1 MSPRQTIIKEV
12 IMKFSEAIQIGP
24 LKLKNRFIMAPVKS
38 AYGNPKG
45 EVTPRHLTYYDNL
58 SKGGMA
64 MIILEP
70 VAVSQSGKEHPKQLA
85 VHLPDSQLQ
94 LSKIVTVL
102 HKNNTFACLN
112 INHAGRAANPKATG
126 MAPEAPSAIT
136 CPATGQT
143 PEILQKQEIEGIV
156 EGYHQ
161 AVKVAAAAGFDAIEI
176 QAGHGYLIQQFLSK
190 RTNLREDE
198 YGQDKTLFIKEVFD
212 IVRANRGNLT
222 VLVRISGHD
231 FVEDGFGPAEN
242 KVILDLAKE
251 YGFDA
256 IHCGFGNACDTPP
269 WYYNH
274 MALPEQKQQ
283 EVVGAIRKQTDL
295 PLIVAGRM
303 GDIDKLETYDQENLA
318 DCVSLGRPLIADP
331 NFVNKL
337 LQNQIDDI
345 TYCGYCL
352 QGCLANVKNG
362 SGIGCI
368 VNPNI
373 DKQPVQAKVAKSVAV
388 IGAGPAGMAAAT
400 QLSVMGH
407 KVTLYEKKAALGGQF
422 EMAYQAPH
430 KGSML
435 RPLSSLIKQTEKNVA
450 AIKLG
455 TTISA
460 ASLGNFDHFVV
471 ATGSRQRIP
480 EIKGLGDQ
488 YSMTSLE
495 FFEKTKSIQGKRILI
510 IGAGMIG
517 IEAAEILVDEG
528 YDVVITKRTDTIA
541 NDMEMITKKLML
553 KRLEQKKNLL
563 ISPNT
568 TLIEFTTD
576 GVKYQKGGKTA
587 EWQPFDTVII
597 AAGMEPENDL
607 YQQLQNKQKSVQL
620 IGDANHPEDI
630 FAATQQGYQAAI
642 ALG

>member
-1 MSPRQTIIKEV
+1 
-12 IMKFSEAIQIGP
+12 MKFTQAFQIGQ
-24 LKLKNRFIMAPVKS
+24 LQLKNRFIMAPVKS

-45 EVTPRHLTYYDNL
+45 EVTPRHLVYYDNL
-58 SKGGMA
+58 SQGGMA

-70 VAVSQSGKEHPKQLA
+70 VAVCVTGKEHPKQLA
-85 VHLPDSQLQ
+85 VHLPDSQTQ
-94 LSKIVTVL
+94 LSKIVDVL
-102 HKNNTFACLN
+102 HKNNTLACLN
-112 INHAGRAANPKATG
+112 LNHAGRAANPKATG
-126 MAPEAPSAIT
+126 QPPEAPSAIT

-143 PEILQKQEIEGIV
+143 PDILQQQEIEGIL
-156 EGYHQ
+156 EGYRR
-161 AVKVAAAAGFDAIEI
+161 AIKVAIAAGFDAIEI
-176 QAGHGYLIQQFLSK
+176 QAGHGYLIQQFLSP

-198 YGQDKTLFIKEVFD
+198 YGQDKTLFIKQVFD
-212 IVRANRGNLT
+212 IVRAERDKLA
-222 VLVRISGHD
+222 VMVRISGHD
-231 FVEDGFGPAEN
+231 FVENGFGPAEN

-269 WYYNH
+269 WYYSH
-274 MALPEQKQQ
+274 MALPEQKQL
-283 EVVGAIRKQTDL
+283 EVVTAIRKQTEL

-303 GDIDKLETYDQENLA
+303 GDVEKLEQYEQKNLT

-337 LQNQIDDI
+337 LNQQTDEI

-368 VNPNI
+368 VNPGI
-373 DKQPVQAKVAKSVAV
+373 DKKPVQAKTAKSVAV

-400 QLSVMGH
+400 QLSIMGH
-407 KVTLYEKKAALGGQF
+407 KVTLYEKKANLGGQF

-435 RPLSSLIKQTEKNVA
+435 RPLNSLIKRTEKNVSE
-450 AIKLG
+450 IKLNS
-455 TTISA
+455 TISA
-460 ASLGNFDHFVV
+460 EALGHFDHFVV

-480 EIKGLGDQ
+480 AIEGLSSQ

-495 FFEKTKSIQGKRILI
+495 FFEQAKPIKGKRVLI

-517 IEAAEILVDEG
+517 IEAAEILADQN
-528 YDVVITKRTDTIA
+528 YDVVITKRTDSIA

-553 KRLEQKKNLL
+553 KRLEQKENLL

-568 TLIEFTTD
+568 TLVEFSAD
-576 GVKYQKGGKTA
+576 RVKYQQNGSTG
-587 EWQPFDTVII
+587 EWASFDTVII

-607 YQQLQNKQKSVQL
+607 YQQLQDQQKSVQ
-620 IGDANHPEDI
+620 IVGDADNPADI
-630 FAATQQGYQAAI
+630 YAATQKGYLAATG
-642 ALG
+642 LE

>member
-1 MSPRQTIIKEV
+1 
-12 IMKFSEAIQIGP
+12 MKFSETFQIGQ

-70 VAVSQSGKEHPKQLA
+70 VAVRQSGKEHPKQLV
-85 VHLPDSQLQ
+85 VHLPDSQQQ
-94 LSKIVTVL
+94 LKKIVDVL
-102 HKNNTFACLN
+102 HKNETLACLN

-126 MAPEAPSAIT
+126 MAPEAPSAIP

-143 PEILQKQEIEGIV
+143 PEILQKQEIEGILA
-156 EGYHQ
+156 GYRQ
-161 AVKVAAAAGFDAIEI
+161 AIQIAIASGFDAIEI
-176 QAGHGYLIQQFLSK
+176 QAGHGYLIQQFLSP
-190 RTNLREDE
+190 RTNKREDE
-198 YGQDKTLFIKEVFD
+198 YGQDKSLFIKQVFD
-212 IVRANRGNLT
+212 IVRAEKDDLT

-231 FVEDGFGPAEN
+231 FVENGFGPAEN
-242 KVILDLAKE
+242 KVILDLAKK

-256 IHCGFGNACDTPP
+256 IHCGLGNACDTPP
-269 WYYNH
+269 WYYSH
-274 MALPEQKQQ
+274 MALPEQKQL
-283 EVVGAIRKQTDL
+283 EVVTAIRKLTEL

-303 GDIDKLETYDQENLA
+303 GDVDKLEQYERENLA
-318 DCVSLGRPLIADP
+318 DCVALGRPLIADP
-331 NFVNKL
+331 NFVNKYL
-337 LQNQIDDI
+337 NQQTEDI

-362 SGIGCI
+362 SGVGCI

-373 DKQPVQAKVAKSVAV
+373 DKQPIQASSTKNVAV
-388 IGAGPAGMAAAT
+388 IGGGPAGMAAAT
-400 QLSVMGH
+400 QLSIMGH
-407 KVTLYEKKAALGGQF
+407 KVTLYEKKPALGGQF
-422 EMAYQAPH
+422 EMAYKAPH
-430 KGSML
+430 KDSML

-450 AIKLG
+450 EIKLG
-455 TTISA
+455 TTVDA
-460 ASLGNFDHFVV
+460 ASVKDFDHLIV

-480 EIKGLGDQ
+480 EIKGLVNQ

-495 FFEKTKSIQGKRILI
+495 FFEKTKPLQGKRILI

-517 IEAAEILVDEG
+517 IEAAEILADEN

-553 KRLEQKKNLL
+553 MRLEKKDNLL

-568 TLIEFTTD
+568 TLMEFTTEK
-576 GVKYQKGGKTA
+576 VRYQKDGNAG
-587 EWQPFDTVII
+587 EWAPFDTVII
-597 AAGMEPENDL
+597 ASGMDPENDL
-607 YQQLQNKQKSVQL
+607 YQQLQAAEKSVQ
-620 IGDANHPEDI
+620 IVGDADDPADI
-630 FAATQQGYQAAI
+630 YAATQKGYLAAI
-642 ALG
+642 ELS

>member
-1 MSPRQTIIKEV
+1 
-12 IMKFSEAIQIGP
+12 MKFTQSIQIGQ
-24 LKLKNRFIMAPVKS
+24 LQLKNRFIMAPIKS

-45 EVTPRHLTYYDNL
+45 EVTERHLTYYDNL

-70 VAVSQSGKEHPKQLA
+70 VAVTQSGKEHPKQLA
-85 VHLPDSQLQ
+85 VHLQDSQFQ
-94 LSKIVTVL
+94 LNKIVDTL
-102 HKNNTFACLN
+102 HKNATFACLN

-126 MAPEAPSAIT
+126 MSTKAPSAVT
-136 CPATGQT
+136 CPATDQT
-143 PEILQKQEIEGIV
+143 PEVLKTTEIEEILI
-156 EGYHQ
+156 GYRQ
-161 AVKVAAAAGFDAIEI
+161 AIQTATAAGFDAIEI
-176 QAGHGYLIQQFLSK
+176 QAGHGYLIQQFLSP
-190 RTNLREDE
+190 RTNQREDE
-198 YGQDKTLFIKEVFD
+198 YGQDKTLFIKQVFD
-212 IVRANRGNLT
+212 IVRAEKNDLT

-231 FVEDGFGPAEN
+231 FLENGFGPAEN
-242 KVILDLAKE
+242 KVILELAKKS
-251 YGFDA
+251 GFDA

-269 WYYNH
+269 WYYSH
-274 MALPEQKQQ
+274 MALPEQKQL

-303 GDIDKLETYDQENLA
+303 GDVDKLEQYDRENLA
-318 DCVSLGRPLIADP
+318 DCVALGRPLIADP

-337 LQNQIDDI
+337 LQHQTDDI

-368 VNPNI
+368 ANPSV
-373 DKQPVQAKVAKSVAV
+373 DKHPVQTQAAKSVAV

-407 KVTLYEKKAALGGQF
+407 KVTLYEKKANLGGQF

-435 RPLSSLIKQTEKNVA
+435 RPLNSLINRTEKNVSD
-450 AIKLG
+450 IRLG
-455 TTISA
+455 TAVEA
-460 ASLGNFDHFVV
+460 ATLGSFDHFIV
-471 ATGSRQRIP
+471 ATGSRQRTP
-480 EIKGLGDQ
+480 EIKGLVEQ

-495 FFEKTKSIQGKRILI
+495 FFEKTKPLQGKRILI

-517 IEAAEILVDEG
+517 IEAAEILADEG
-528 YDVVITKRTDTIA
+528 YEVVITKRSDTIA

-568 TLIEFTTD
+568 TLMEFTAD
-576 GVKYQKGGKTA
+576 QVNYQKDGKPG
-587 EWQPFDTVII
+587 EWAPFDTVVI
-597 AAGMEPENDL
+597 ASGMEPENGL
-607 YQQLQNKQKSVQL
+607 YQQLQAADKSVEV
-620 IGDANHPEDI
+620 IGDAENPEDI
-630 FAATQQGYQAAI
+630 YAATQKGYLAAV

>member
-1 MSPRQTIIKEV
+1 
-12 IMKFSEAIQIGP
+12 MKFSEAFQIGK
-24 LKLKNRFIMAPVKS
+24 LQLKNRFIMAPVKS

-58 SKGGMA
+58 SQGGMS

-85 VHLPDSQLQ
+85 VHLPDSEFQLN
-94 LSKIVTVL
+94 KIVDVL
-102 HKNNTFACLN
+102 HKNDTFACLN

-126 MAPEAPSAIT
+126 MAPEAPSSVT

-143 PEILQKQEIEGIV
+143 PEILQKQEIEGIL
-156 EGYHQ
+156 EGYRQ
-161 AVKVAAAAGFDAIEI
+161 AVKVAVAAGFDAIEV
-176 QAGHGYLIQQFLSK
+176 QAGHGYLIQQFLSP
-190 RTNLREDE
+190 RTNQREDE
-198 YGQDKTLFIKEVFD
+198 YGQDKTLFIKQVFE
-212 IVRANRGNLT
+212 IVREERKKLT
-222 VLVRISGHD
+222 VLVRISGSE
-231 FVEDGFGPAEN
+231 FVEKGFGPADN
-242 KVILDLAKE
+242 GIILQLAEE

-269 WYYNH
+269 WYYSH

-283 EVVGAIRKQTDL
+283 EVVQAIRKQTTL

-303 GDIDKLETYDQENLA
+303 GDIDKLETYDRENLA
-318 DCVSLGRPLIADP
+318 DCVALGRPLIADP

-337 LQNQIDDI
+337 IQQQSDDI

-368 VNPNI
+368 ANPSI
-373 DKQPVQAKVAKSVAV
+373 DKKPVQCAVTKNVAV
-388 IGAGPAGMAAAT
+388 IGGGPAGMAAAT

-407 KVTLYEKKAALGGQF
+407 KVTLYEKNPTLGGQF

-435 RPLSSLIKQTEKNVA
+435 RPLNSLIKRTQDNVA
-450 AIKLG
+450 DIKLA
-455 TTISA
+455 TTVDATSIGS
-460 ASLGNFDHFVV
+460 FDHFIV

-480 EIKGLGDQ
+480 EIKGLSDQ
-488 YSMTSLE
+488 YSITSLE
-495 FFEKTKSIQGKRILI
+495 FFEESKPVRGKRILI
-510 IGAGMIG
+510 IGAGMVG
-517 IEAAEILVDEG
+517 IEAAEILAGGD
-528 YDVVITKRTDTIA
+528 YDVVITKRTSEIA

-553 KRLEQKKNLL
+553 KRLEQKNNLV

-568 TLIEFTTD
+568 TLMEFTAS
-576 GVKYQKGGKTA
+576 GVTYQKEDKTG
-587 EWQPFDTVII
+587 EWPAFDTVII

-607 YQQLQNKQKSVQL
+607 YRQLQDQQKSVQL
-620 IGDANHPEDI
+620 VGDADDPADI
-630 FAATQQGYQAAI
+630 YAATQKGYEAAV
-642 ALG
+642 ALA

>member
-1 MSPRQTIIKEV
+1 
-12 IMKFSEAIQIGP
+12 MKFSEAFELGQ

-45 EVTPRHLTYYDNL
+45 EVTPRHLVYYDNL

-70 VAVSQSGKEHPKQLA
+70 VAVSQSGKEHPKQLT
-85 VHLPDSQLQ
+85 VHLPESQNNLR
-94 LSKIVTVL
+94 KIVATL
-102 HKNNTFACLN
+102 HNNNTLACLN

-126 MAPEAPSAIT
+126 MPTEAPSAVT
-136 CPATGQT
+136 CPATGLT
-143 PEILQKQEIEGIV
+143 PEILQIAEIKGILS
-156 EGYHQ
+156 GYRKAIQ
-161 AVKVAAAAGFDAIEI
+161 TAIAAGFDAIEI
-176 QAGHGYLIQQFLSK
+176 QAGHGYLIQQFLSP
-190 RTNLREDE
+190 RTNLR
-198 YGQDKTLFIKEVFD
+198 EVFD
-212 IVRANRGNLT
+212 IVREERQNLT
-222 VLVRISGHD
+222 VLVRISGSD
-231 FVEDGFGPAEN
+231 FVEHGFGPAEN
-242 KVILDLAKE
+242 GIILQLAQE

-283 EVVGAIRKQTDL
+283 QVVQAIRKQTTL

-303 GDIDKLETYDQENLA
+303 GDIDKLKTYERENLA
-318 DCVSLGRPLIADP
+318 DCIALGRPLIADP

-337 LQNQIDDI
+337 LQQRTDEI

-368 VNPNI
+368 VNPRI
-373 DKQPVQAKVAKSVAV
+373 DKQPLQAKKAKTVAV
-388 IGAGPAGMAAAT
+388 IGGGPAGMAAAT
-400 QLSVMGH
+400 QLSMMGH
-407 KVTLYEKKAALGGQF
+407 QVTLYEKNGHLGGQF
-422 EMAYQAPH
+422 EMAYKAPH
-430 KGSML
+430 KDSML
-435 RPLSSLIKQTEKNVA
+435 RPLSSLIKETEKLPVA
-450 AIKLG
+450 IELE
-455 TTISA
+455 TNISA
-460 ASLGNFDHFVV
+460 SSIGDFDHFIV

-480 EIKGLGDQ
+480 EIKGLADQ

-495 FFEKTKSIQGKRILI
+495 FFHKTKPVQGKRVLI

-517 IEAAEILVDEG
+517 IEAAEILADDG

-563 ISPNT
+563 ISANT
-568 TLIEFTTD
+568 TLMEFTAD
-576 GVKYQKGGKTA
+576 RVLYQRNKEAG
-587 EWQPFDTVII
+587 EWPPFDTVII
-597 AAGMEPENDL
+597 AAGMESENDL
-607 YQQLQNKQKSVQL
+607 YQQLQAAGKSVQ
-620 IGDANHPEDI
+620 IVGDAEDPADI
-630 FAATQQGYQAAI
+630 YAATQKGYLAAA
-642 ALG
+642 ALK

>member
-1 MSPRQTIIKEV
+1 
-12 IMKFSEAIQIGP
+12 MKFSESFRIGS
-24 LKLKNRFIMAPVKS
+24 LELKNRFIMAPVKS

-58 SKGGMA
+58 SKGGVA

-85 VHLPDSQLQ
+85 VHLPDSQQQLQ
-94 LSKIVTVL
+94 KIVDVL
-102 HKNNTFACLN
+102 HKNNTYACLN
-112 INHAGRAANPKATG
+112 LNHAGRAANPKATG
-126 MAPEAPSAIT
+126 MPPEAPSAIT

-156 EGYHQ
+156 EGYRQ
-161 AVKVAAAAGFDAIEI
+161 AIKVAAAAGFDAIEI

-212 IVRANRGNLT
+212 VVRAGRENLT
-222 VLVRISGHD
+222 VLVRISGHE
-231 FVEDGFGPAEN
+231 FVENGFGPAEN
-242 KVILDLAKE
+242 KIILDMAKE

-269 WYYNH
+269 WYYSH

-283 EVVGAIRKQTDL
+283 EVVGAIRKQTGL

-303 GDIDKLETYDQENLA
+303 GDIDKLATYERKNLT
-318 DCVSLGRPLIADP
+318 DCIALGRPLIADP

-337 LQNQIDDI
+337 LQHQTDDI
-345 TYCGYCL
+345 TLCGYCL

-373 DKQPVQAKVAKSVAV
+373 DKQPVPASVAKSVAV

-450 AIKLG
+450 EIKLG

-460 ASLGNFDHFVV
+460 ASLGHFDHFIV

-480 EIKGLGDQ
+480 EIKGLDEQ

-495 FFEKTKSIQGKRILI
+495 FFENTKPVKGKRILI

-517 IEAAEILVDEG
+517 IEAAEILADQN

-553 KRLEQKKNLL
+553 KRLEQKENLL

-576 GVKYQKGGKTA
+576 GVKYQNAGETK

-607 YQQLQNKQKSVQL
+607 YQQLQTEQKSAQL